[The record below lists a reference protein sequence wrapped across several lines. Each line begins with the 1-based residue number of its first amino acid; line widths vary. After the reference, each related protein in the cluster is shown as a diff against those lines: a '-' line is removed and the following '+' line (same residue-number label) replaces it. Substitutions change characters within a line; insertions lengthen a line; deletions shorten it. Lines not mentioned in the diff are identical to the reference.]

1 MMTKREAAL
10 SAEVTRLKIQNT
22 LLKEELYLARHRLF
36 GRTSEKAVVEN
47 LPLFD
52 EVVPGIAEKPSELLT
67 IEVGAHL
74 RAKKVGRKPLPDTLP
89 RTDII
94 HDLPDA
100 EKICAC
106 GCHMVRIGEEVS
118 ERLALVPRKI
128 YVERHIRPQ

>member
-36 GRTSEKAVVEN
+36 GLTSEKAVLEN
-47 LPLFD
+47 LLLFD
-52 EVVPGIAEKPSELLT
+52 EVVPGIAEKPSELQT

-74 RAKKVGRKPLPDTLP
+74 RTKKVGRKPLPDTLP

-118 ERLALVPRKI
+118 ERLALGPRKI
-128 YVERHIRPQ
+128 